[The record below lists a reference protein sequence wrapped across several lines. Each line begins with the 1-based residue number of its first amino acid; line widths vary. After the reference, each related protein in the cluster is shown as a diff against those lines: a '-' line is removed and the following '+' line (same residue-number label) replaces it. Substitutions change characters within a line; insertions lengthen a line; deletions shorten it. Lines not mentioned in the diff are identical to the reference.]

1 MVILILD
8 IFGEDFKK
16 NELDIR
22 VLKQLVLYA
31 EHHFCDQVPLRV
43 YREREDGV
51 DNWTVEIEMLFTIYS
66 ALAGCYQDD
75 ESLSIINSIN
85 LRLPLYEKILNLLR
99 PWSADLNPSSTGR
112 IDSMTKD
119 QKNEIFYLSSIVET
133 DVATVYI
140 IRSQF
145 NLVETH
151 GQRSLYYARLYEG
164 TEEKKTNLLCGAFLT
179 FYNLRNSEGN
189 CADALPFAEE
199 AYNCVAVT
207 YNPVHPKVQN
217 AASAL
222 IECLTRNGD
231 LCQAELFAQM
241 TLDSLKD
248 LKNGIDQQSEEVA
261 KGYYNLAKVISTQ
274 RTDMVKAEKLLRES
288 LRIRLIINNNDHFLG
303 SSISL
308 LASILIVQGK
318 LDSETKE
325 LLEQSLA
332 IDIKNYGPD
341 GSSTA
346 ISYINFGQ
354 FYRELAKV
362 QQKNATSKEYLHLS
376 EVKIKE
382 ALRIYT
388 KIYGPD
394 DPLTLEFLSELS
406 NTRRIIKDNF

>member
-1 MVILILD
+1 MVQLIFE
-8 IFGEDFKK
+8 IFGEDPKK
-16 NELDIR
+16 IELDIR
-22 VLKQLVLYA
+22 VVKQLVLYA
-31 EHHFCDQVPLRV
+31 EYHFCDQVPLRV
-43 YREREDGV
+43 YREREDRI
-51 DNWTVEIEMLFTIYS
+51 DNWTVEIDMLIQIYNG
-66 ALAGCYQDD
+66 LADCYESD

-85 LRLPLYEKILNLLR
+85 LRLPLYEKILNLLE

-119 QKNEIFYLSSIVET
+119 QKNEILYWSSIVET

-151 GQRSLYYARLYEG
+151 GQRSLSYARLYEG
-164 TEEKKTNLLCGAFLT
+164 TEEKKTDLLCGALDT
-179 FYNLRNSEGN
+179 FYNLRLSEGN
-189 CADALPFAEE
+189 CADALIFAEE
-199 AYNCVAVT
+199 SYNCVAVT

-217 AASAL
+217 AASSL
-222 IECLTRNGD
+222 IECFTRKGD
-231 LCQAELFAQM
+231 LCKAELFAQM

-248 LKNGIDQQSEEVA
+248 PQNGLDQQSEAVA
-261 KGYYNLAKVISTQ
+261 KGYYDLAKVISTQ
-274 RTDMVKAEKLLRES
+274 RTDMVKAEKLVRES
-288 LRIRLIINNNDHFLG
+288 HRIRLIINNNDHFLG

-308 LASILIVQGK
+308 LASILMVQGK
-318 LDSETKE
+318 VGSETKE

-354 FYRELAKV
+354 FYRGLAKV
-362 QQKNATSKEYLHLS
+362 QQKNAREYLHLS

-394 DPLTLEFLSELS
+394 DPLTQEFLSELF